1 MGQDLRISKAIPFP
15 AWKKGFHFA
24 GSCRLKQF
32 RHVVF
37 LFLRVSNCVSL
48 RIYYVYVYMYVGKVW
63 HMYIYKINVVKFGCA
78 CRARVEELTQCNK
91 FGFTCD
97 TSLLRCV
104 KSVDVRVSSLDPCPA
119 LPRVRACH
127 AAFELM
133 LGFKLK
139 LFVQTQNCFANLCCV
154 NCSTKVEVF
163 RLFWHTVCTVFNF
176 KDV

>member
-1 MGQDLRISKAIPFP
+1 M
-15 AWKKGFHFA
+15 
-24 GSCRLKQF
+24 SCF
-32 RHVVF
+32 W
-37 LFLRVSNCVSL
+37 FLRVSNCVSL

-127 AAFELM
+127 AAFGLM

-139 LFVQTQNCFANLCCV
+139 LFV
-154 NCSTKVEVF
+154 
-163 RLFWHTVCTVFNF
+163 
-176 KDV
+176 

>member
-1 MGQDLRISKAIPFP
+1 
-15 AWKKGFHFA
+15 
-24 GSCRLKQF
+24 
-32 RHVVF
+32 
-37 LFLRVSNCVSL
+37 
-48 RIYYVYVYMYVGKVW
+48 
-63 HMYIYKINVVKFGCA
+63 MYIYKINVVKFGCA

-127 AAFELM
+127 AAFGLM